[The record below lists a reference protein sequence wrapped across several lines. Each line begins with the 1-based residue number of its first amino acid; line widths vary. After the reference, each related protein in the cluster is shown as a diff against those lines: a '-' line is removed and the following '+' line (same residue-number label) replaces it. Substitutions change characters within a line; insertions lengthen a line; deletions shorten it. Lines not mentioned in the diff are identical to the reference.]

1 MKLKK
6 IEIPT
11 NPLPAMWEH
20 VYVVVTDAGV
30 QPELNAMGKEGWELV
45 TATRHNAIYSL
56 FFKRKK

>member
-6 IEIPT
+6 IEAPD
-11 NPLPAMWEH
+11 LWEH
-20 VYVVVTDAGV
+20 VYEVVMDGDVSDVLTARGND
-30 QPELNAMGKEGWELV
+30 GWELV